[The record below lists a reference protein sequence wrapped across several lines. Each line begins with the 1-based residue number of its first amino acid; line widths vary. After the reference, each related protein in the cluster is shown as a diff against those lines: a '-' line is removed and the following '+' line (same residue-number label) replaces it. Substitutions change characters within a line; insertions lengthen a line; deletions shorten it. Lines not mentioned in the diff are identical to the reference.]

1 VRGGQIL
8 AALGVLDNGEVD
20 EVTRSQ
26 LVGEYLG
33 HTAPR
38 TRDAF
43 TKATGGVLFIDEAYA
58 LSRKFGANADFG
70 VEAID
75 ELVTLMENRRED
87 VVVIVAG
94 YTEEMNTFLD
104 ANPGLR
110 SRFSRTIEFPPY
122 SPAALAE
129 ITELIAGKASYRF
142 DEPVPDNSASTSS
155 GWPRPASRAT
165 PARRGSSSRPWWS
178 TRRNGWPRWSSRGG
192 TAPAPGGGRPPRLSR
207 IVGACMPTVAM
218 SPLLV
223 RAILELFR
231 S

>member
-1 VRGGQIL
+1 VRADGGVE
-8 AALGVLDNGEVD
+8 GGEVH

-33 HTAPR
+33 HTAPK

-122 SPAALAE
+122 SPAELVE

-142 DEPVPDNSASTSS
+142 DEPVPDQLREHFERLAKAGEPSNAREVRKLFEAMVEQPEVAQLQLLEAADL
-155 GWPRPASRAT
+155 PRSH
-165 PARRGSSSRPWWS
+165 
-178 TRRNGWPRWSSRGG
+178 
-192 TAPAPGGGRPPRLSR
+192 
-207 IVGACMPTVAM
+207 V
-218 SPLLV
+218 
-223 RAILELFR
+223 
-231 S
+231 